1 LGSIFSQNL
10 IAILV
15 GTAVFAL
22 VRSMLGKGIDATSSK
37 SKLAT
42 SDDID
47 HAKVCKIINKTQV

>member
-42 SDDID
+42 YDDID